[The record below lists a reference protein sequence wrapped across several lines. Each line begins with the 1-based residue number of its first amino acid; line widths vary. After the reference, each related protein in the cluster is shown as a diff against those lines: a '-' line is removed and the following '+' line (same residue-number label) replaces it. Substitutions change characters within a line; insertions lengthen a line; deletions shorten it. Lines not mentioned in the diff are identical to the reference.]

1 MAKFGNNY
9 IRVLIH
15 KTGLAAQHKHDA
27 VLNEI
32 FAGSPT
38 DRQHLIHA
46 HAFIN
51 SLDVDADTKRFYWE
65 SLINYSSTGDRDAAS
80 RGIYAHAYVQA
91 VNALDRALTPIW
103 RADQTLLN
111 LITQIIK
118 IHVARINYTA
128 FKVKQTI
135 TNHLPPFKFLDSLL
149 TKTMPAHAPTAMRWD
164 AA

>member
-91 VNALDRALTPIW
+91 VSALDKALMPIL
-103 RADQTLLN
+103 RADQTLLDVIAQTIKKIIAQAN
-111 LITQIIK
+111 YAALII
-118 IHVARINYTA
+118 
-128 FKVKQTI
+128 KQTI
-135 TNHLPPFKFLDSLL
+135 NDHLIPFTFRVSLL
-149 TKTMPAHAPTAMRWD
+149 TKTMPAHAPTSVIRD

>member
-51 SLDVDADTKRFYWE
+51 NLAVDADTKRFYWE

-80 RGIYAHAYVQA
+80 RGIYSHAYVAAVIAVDQA
-91 VNALDRALTPIW
+91 LNPIW
-103 RADQTLLN
+103 TPDQTLLDVIAQTIKT
-111 LITQIIK
+111 ITAQANYAAFII
-118 IHVARINYTA
+118 
-128 FKVKQTI
+128 KQTI
-135 TNHLPPFKFLDSLL
+135 NNHLIPSTFRDLL
-149 TKTMPAHAPTAMRWD
+149 LNTMPAHAPTSIRREIA
-164 AA
+164 